1 MLNTKNVYITV
12 SGLMPYSKY
21 IYEFSGA
28 GANWPTTV
36 TPATGV
42 ISTNNLIS
50 KTIKTKVH
58 FCASTGICPL
68 GEDGVFD
75 YSIIECQSDPV
86 NLYSNMEFS
95 LKEYDT
101 NNIVFEDMVEVTC
114 QDCLPKIDISMP
126 TSATIS
132 NNNTYTISASVN
144 GLTPKQTYGYR
155 FIGTEAN
162 WPYTLS
168 KASGQFI
175 AKDATETLLT
185 DLTFCPTS
193 GICNSANKIIG
204 NYNLDNNCIFG
215 STSQYSIVRFELI
228 PLTCNMGTIFT
239 DSLKVTCSDCLPRLT
254 VTLPQNTVL
263 QTTNQNIY
271 NLTSSVSGLR
281 PNEIYTYEYI
291 SESSNWPTVM
301 IPLTGSFTATD
312 RTHTLSS
319 KMMFCSPKS
328 ICSPGTEGL
337 LSYSFDDSASK
348 ILKENVLSTAI
359 RLKVSPETCDTPD
372 KTSTPFTL
380 SCSGCLPSFSYA
392 TINFADTP
400 EIILDSQCC
409 SGVRAITVG
418 VSGAVPGDKYNYRFD
433 SASDKANFSP
443 TTGVIYF
450 GANGDGA
457 INTVL
462 GVDLIE
468 SQQVIINCVL
478 EHDDT
483 DIETIDFLVV
493 KCDGNC
499 IT

>member
-1 MLNTKNVYITV
+1 MLNTKNVFITV

-21 IYEFSGA
+21 IYKFSGA
-28 GANWPTTV
+28 GANWPTTA
-36 TPATGV
+36 TPATGI
-42 ISTNNLIS
+42 ISTNNLTS

-101 NNIVFEDMVEVTC
+101 NNVVFDDIVEVTC
-114 QDCLPKIDISMP
+114 EDCLPKINITMP
-126 TSATIS
+126 TAATLI
-132 NNNTYTISASVN
+132 NNNTYTISTLVA
-144 GLTPKQTYGYR
+144 GLVPKQTYSYR
-155 FIGTEAN
+155 FIGIEAN
-162 WPYTLS
+162 WPSTLS
-168 KASGQFI
+168 KTSGQFI
-175 AKDATETLLT
+175 AKDTTEILLT

-193 GICNSANKIIG
+193 GMCSSANKVIG
-204 NYNLDNNCIFG
+204 NYSLDNSCIFG
-215 STSQYSIVRFELI
+215 TTSQYSKVKFELT
-228 PLTCNMGTIFT
+228 PLTCNIGTIFT
-239 DSLKVTCSDCLPRLT
+239 DVLNVTCVDCLPKIT
-254 VTLPQNTVL
+254 VTLPNNTVL
-263 QTTNQNIY
+263 KTANTNRY
-271 NLTSSVSGLR
+271 DVTSWLSGLR
-281 PNEIYTYEYI
+281 PNENYTYEYI
-291 SESSNWPTVM
+291 TDSSNWPTVM
-301 IPLTGSFTATD
+301 TPTTGSFTATG

-328 ICSPGTEGL
+328 ICPSGTEGL

-348 ILKENVLSTAI
+348 ILKENVLSTTI
-359 RLKVSPETCDTPD
+359 KLKVNPETCDIPE
-372 KTSTPFTL
+372 KTSLPFTL

-400 EIILDSQCC
+400 EIKLDTGCC

-433 SASDKANFSP
+433 SASDNVDFSP

-450 GANGDGA
+450 GANGNGA

-462 GVDLIE
+462 GVNLIE

-478 EHDDT
+478 QHDDT
-483 DIETIDFLVV
+483 DIETIDFLAV
-493 KCDGNC
+493 KCDGTC
-499 IT
+499 AT